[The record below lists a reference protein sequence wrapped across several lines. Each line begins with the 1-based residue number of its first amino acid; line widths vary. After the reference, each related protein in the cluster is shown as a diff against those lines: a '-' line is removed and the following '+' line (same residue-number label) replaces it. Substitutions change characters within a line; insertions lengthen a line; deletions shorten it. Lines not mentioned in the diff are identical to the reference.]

1 MRVHSGPG
9 SSRSVSVSVPVKVFS
24 AISEHR
30 LEFHLIH
37 EPDGSPIGYQK
48 VCKVEGKPVPD
59 DEVVKAFE
67 LRKGEFVKMTDED
80 FELARSVGADR
91 TIEITDFVPGE
102 DIDALFFAKP
112 YYVGPGNGGDHVYAL
127 LAKAMEDSGL
137 AAVVTFV
144 MRDRR
149 HLGALRVHEGVLVL
163 EQLHFA
169 DELRPLEGIAPTN
182 QRVSKQEARDGG
194 QAHSVVHREVEARE
208 IRGHLPRRAVCPDQ
222 GEASREGSRLPEA
235 RDEAWPTD
243 LMEALRRSVRA
254 SSSAAR
260 PRRTSPSKRGS
271 PRAALLA
278 QAHHAVASRDAGRRA
293 DQRRARRCPPRVRR
307 ASRSLAGAESYAA
320 RAFRRGGDL
329 IAAAPVPVA
338 DLVRSGR
345 VRELRGIG
353 SGIEARLRELIE
365 TGRLAEV
372 EDLRRET
379 SP

>member
-1 MRVHSGPG
+1 MRRGKT
-9 SSRSVSVSVPVKVFS
+9 SRMAARPLWTGIISFGLVSVPVKVYS

-30 LEFHLIH
+30 LQFHLIH
-37 EPDGSPIGYQK
+37 ETDGSPIGYQK

-80 FELARSVGADR
+80 FELARAAGTER

-102 DIDALFFAKP
+102 DIDPLFFAKP

-144 MRDRR
+144 MRDRM
-149 HLGALRVHEGVLVL
+149 HLGALRVHEGALVL

-182 QRVSKQEARDGG
+182 QRLSKQELEMAAKLIGSYTAKWKPEKYEDTYRDELC
-194 QAHSVVHREVEARE
+194 ALIKAK
-208 IRGHLPRRAVCPDQ
+208 RAGKAP
-222 GEASREGSRLPEA
+222 ELPEPE
-235 RDEAWPTD
+235 DEEPTD

-254 SSSAAR
+254 SSAAR

-271 PRAALLA
+271 PRT
-278 QAHHAVASRDAGRRA
+278 
-293 DQRRARRCPPRVRR
+293 ARSHKRT
-307 ASRSLAGAESYAA
+307 A
-320 RAFRRGGDL
+320 R
-329 IAAAPVPVA
+329 
-338 DLVRSGR
+338 
-345 VRELRGIG
+345 
-353 SGIEARLRELIE
+353 
-365 TGRLAEV
+365 
-372 EDLRRET
+372 
-379 SP
+379 